1 MVKRN
6 ETVKDFYDRSYK
18 KLFSHPG
25 FVKYL
30 LQGFVRMKWVELID
44 FDKIT
49 LQRVSFIDRLFEK
62 KEADLIWKLPL
73 KEGSE
78 IYLYLLLEF
87 QSNVDKNMP
96 LRFASYILNL
106 YASELHKSKNKK
118 LPAVFPLLLYNGK
131 PRWYAA
137 KSLQEM
143 VELAHPSLRE
153 YLFRFKYFTIDI
165 GSFSKR
171 SLVKLKNNLVSAI
184 FLLENARNENELED
198 VLEEIIGIVK
208 SEMDANLVATFG
220 DWFEMLMKRATNTE
234 IKIKEIISQG
244 SEHTMLVETLQEIQK
259 KWVDKGWKNGL
270 QEGMQKGI
278 QKGKRDGI
286 QEGIIKT
293 AMRLLKE
300 GFDVNLIARVTGLS
314 VKEIEKLK
322 KDLG

>member
-1 MVKRN
+1 
-6 ETVKDFYDRSYK
+6 
-18 KLFSHPG
+18 
-25 FVKYL
+25 
-30 LQGFVRMKWVELID
+30 
-44 FDKIT
+44 
-49 LQRVSFIDRLFEK
+49 
-62 KEADLIWKLPL
+62 
-73 KEGSE
+73 
-78 IYLYLLLEF
+78 
-87 QSNVDKNMP
+87 
-96 LRFASYILNL
+96 
-106 YASELHKSKNKK
+106 
-118 LPAVFPLLLYNGK
+118 
-131 PRWYAA
+131 
-137 KSLQEM
+137 M

-153 YLFRFKYFTIDI
+153 YLLRFKYFTIDI

-270 QEGMQKGI
+270 QEGMQKGM

-286 QEGIIKT
+286 QEGITKT